1 MTTWLSSQKLTI
13 IQVVRTICLSL
24 LLALAFGHG
33 ILRAD
38 TIFTNFDPSGS
49 YAAGAGLI
57 VTNDPVS
64 GASVAIPFT
73 PSGDY
78 DLTSIEF
85 VASDIIPGDSSGITL
100 GIFADNGGQ
109 PDATPLESFSVTPAG
124 MFGSN
129 VVSDN
134 LPVTTVSSI
143 LQPLLFA
150 DTQYWI
156 GMNAAPGDLVIWN
169 QNITS
174 ANGFAE
180 TDGSGNWSAADPFQ
194 PQGVLEVDG
203 KLANQPPD
211 TSATLPSPV
220 PEPAAWLL
228 MAGGL
233 AALAFLAR
241 TRGFSR
247 VHPNTSAPPQP

>member
-1 MTTWLSSQKLTI
+1 
-13 IQVVRTICLSL
+13 VRTICLPL
-24 LLALAFGHG
+24 LLALAFGHS

-38 TIFTNFDPSGS
+38 TIYTNVDPSGS
-49 YAAGAGLI
+49 YAPGAGLI

-73 PSGDY
+73 PSDDY

-85 VASDIIPGDSSGITL
+85 VASDLIPGDSNDITL

-109 PDATPLESFSVTPAG
+109 PGATPLESFSVTPAG
-124 MFGSN
+124 MFA
-129 VVSDN
+129 DN
-134 LPVTTVSSI
+134 LLVTTVSSI

-174 ANGFAE
+174 ANGFSE
-180 TDGSGNWSAADPFQ
+180 TDGSGNWSAADSLQ

-211 TSATLPSPV
+211 TSAALPSPV
-220 PEPAAWLL
+220 PEPAAWFL

-233 AALAFLAR
+233 VALAFLYR
-241 TRGFSR
+241 HFI
-247 VHPNTSAPPQP
+247 PDTSAPPRP